1 MKTSLPLSKETHRK
15 IQAFKQKK
23 ADALFN
29 KHVTK
34 ALFENRDEKGEGS
47 AFDRI
52 AKQTAQGDI
61 FNSPKAVQ
69 SIRYKKNQSAIE

>member
-1 MKTSLPLSKETHRK
+1 M
-15 IQAFKQKK
+15 
-23 ADALFN
+23 FN
-29 KHVTK
+29 KYVTK

-52 AKQTAQGDI
+52 ATQTAKGDI

-69 SIRYKKNQSAIE
+69 SIRKKKKQSAIEY